1 MPRQQG
7 WKVAKV
13 CIHQAVL
20 RVTLGVAGKCA
31 LEIGVSCEVTWG
43 ALCPVWGSSVR
54 ERLWQTIERHQ
65 DGHGLEHTRS
75 EKRQR
80 RLDLFRRGLRGI
92 YTYLTLDAY
101 REDAASL
108 LSEVRAENKK
118 VTSCITGN
126 SNHMWGKKSFHSEDS
141 QTLSEV
147 AQRCWGV
154 SIPAD
159 TAPGAPAWLCSQ
171 LCVEHRVGLQTWL
184 LCKFKTW
191 LLLSPKR
198 EGVLCMRVCMH
209 VLSEERTESKS
220 GKTERKCYT
229 PVDLW

>member
-1 MPRQQG
+1 MCPWNRCLLWG
-7 WKVAKV
+7 GM
-13 CIHQAVL
+13 
-20 RVTLGVAGKCA
+20 RST
-31 LEIGVSCEVTWG
+31 VSCLRLPRTRKALTNCRKAPGWSRAG
-43 ALCPVWGSSVR
+43 AHKIWEEAEKAELVQ
-54 ERLWQTIERHQ
+54 ERAER
-65 DGHGLEHTRS
+65 
-75 EKRQR
+75 
-80 RLDLFRRGLRGI
+80 DLLGA

-118 VTSCITGN
+118 VTSCIKGN
-126 SNHMWGKKSFHSEDS
+126 SNHTQGKKSFHSEDS
-141 QTLSEV
+141 QTLAEV
-147 AQRCWGV
+147 TQRCWGV

-159 TAPGAPAWLCSQ
+159 TASGAPAWLCSQ
-171 LCVEHRVGLQTWL
+171 LCVEHRVGLQTLL

-220 GKTERKCYT
+220 SKTERKCYT